1 MSKSSYVKKDY
12 NYLFLYSDKSILM
25 VKCNGQLDLPCIE
38 SDKIDEEY
46 TKVISRFRIRLSHHG
61 IWSYMQTRVLKYRRC
76 GIKKLLYL
84 VKVESEVPGITMA
97 PYGEECVWVPI
108 EQAVVNKPNLL
119 SETAKAAINDVGKY
133 RGWNKAYKKN
143 NRVRYTV

>member
-1 MSKSSYVKKDY
+1 MSKSSYTKKDFY
-12 NYLFLYSDKSILM
+12 YLFLYSDKSILM

-38 SDKIDEEY
+38 SEDIGVEPK
-46 TKVISRFRIRLSHHG
+46 KVISRFRIRLSQNS
-61 IWSYMQTRVLKYRRC
+61 IWSYIQTRVLKYRRC
-76 GIKKLLYL
+76 GVKKLLYL
-84 VKVESEVPGITMA
+84 VKVELESPNVTMA

-119 SETAKAAINDVGKY
+119 SETAKAAVNDIGKY

-143 NRVRYTV
+143 NRVRYTI

>member
-46 TKVISRFRIRLSHHG
+46 AKVIIRFRIRFSHNG
-61 IWSYMQTRVLKYRRC
+61 IWRYTQTRVLKYRRC

-84 VKVESEVPGITMA
+84 VKAESEVSGITMA
-97 PYGEECVWVPI
+97 PYGEECVWVSI

-133 RGWNKAYKKN
+133 RGWSKAYKKS
-143 NRVRYTV
+143 RVRYTV